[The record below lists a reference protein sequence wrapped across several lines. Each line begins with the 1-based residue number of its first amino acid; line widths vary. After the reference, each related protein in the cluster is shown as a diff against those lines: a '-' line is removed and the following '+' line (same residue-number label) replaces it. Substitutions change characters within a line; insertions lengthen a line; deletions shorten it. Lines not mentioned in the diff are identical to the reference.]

1 MDDST
6 KLTPLDPVLYEPS
19 PELQRAIEAVVD
31 KLVGAEAA
39 IAEAFADLDVPAV
52 LDRLRADQLAIEEA
66 LPSREDYWVDLWTF
80 STFPFPGGLGLTS
93 DEFWHMTSRE
103 WLARYR
109 VWKFYHDGRPA
120 KSDRSTTV
128 AGLNS
133 QPAGASALEV
143 KLEAPA
149 PVAAVAPASKPGARR
164 GYRAEVREWMK
175 LKELRTIPA
184 AARRLAVGVD
194 TLKSIMSD
202 KGDKRY
208 SDDTLKAVLEKLRK
222 SAS

>member
-1 MDDST
+1 
-6 KLTPLDPVLYEPS
+6 
-19 PELQRAIEAVVD
+19 
-31 KLVGAEAA
+31 
-39 IAEAFADLDVPAV
+39 
-52 LDRLRADQLAIEEA
+52 
-66 LPSREDYWVDLWTF
+66 
-80 STFPFPGGLGLTS
+80 
-93 DEFWHMTSRE
+93 MTSRE